1 MITNSNAPAGVVV
14 KQINPSEA
22 RTAVIGTF
30 DREVIRPQDDRL
42 KPPVKKLIA
51 SPFVMTPL
59 RDIQLLQSGSWLVK
73 GFVPRSGVGIMFGAS
88 QTYKSFILLSL
99 LMAIAAKE
107 ERWGGALIKGHGAVV
122 YVCAEGAGG
131 IRNRIVA
138 LRQKLGVMPDAD
150 LPFFLIEARPRLGV
164 DQGDKAELI
173 AAIRKQVPEGIPI
186 AVVAVDTLSQCL
198 GGGEENGSGSQIFVG
213 NMTDIATAF
222 GCVAIAVHH
231 SGRADEDRTRG
242 HSSLDGNPDFQW
254 LVKRTDQAM
263 TSRITLVKMKD
274 GDRAIALDVHLVV
287 LELGFDEDGDPIT
300 TLVVDDIIEASAE
313 PTPEGSRKLNPKQQ
327 AVMGLM
333 DQVAIEGHK
342 QTVRFDLDGDEINAV
357 PNVMVRDL
365 WIKERWMTDDQ
376 KDFARIERDYNR
388 VRDSLKDL
396 GLIRFKGKGKEAL
409 IGWI

>member
-1 MITNSNAPAGVVV
+1 MSAANHP
-14 KQINPSEA
+14 
-22 RTAVIGTF
+22 AVIGAF
-30 DREVIRPQDDRL
+30 DREVIRPQDAPM
-42 KPPVKKLIA
+42 KPPVKKPIA

-59 RDIQLLQSGSWLVK
+59 RDIQPQGGSWLVK

-99 LMAIAAKE
+99 LMAIAANEK
-107 ERWGGALIKGHGAVV
+107 RWGEALIKGHGAVV
-122 YVCAEGAGG
+122 YICAEGTGG
-131 IRNRIVA
+131 IRNRIA
-138 LRQKLGVMPDAD
+138 AARKKLSIPHDAD

-173 AAIRKQVPEGIPI
+173 AAIRKQVPAGMPI
-186 AVVAVDTLSQCL
+186 AAVAVDTLSQCL

-263 TSRITLVKMKD
+263 TSRVTLAKMKD
-274 GDRAIALDVHLVV
+274 GDRTIAFDAHLT
-287 LELGFDEDGDPIT
+287 LIELGFDEDGDPIT
-300 TLVVDDIIEASAE
+300 TLVVDDITEASKELTSKGA
-313 PTPEGSRKLNPKQQ
+313 RKLNPKQQ
-327 AVMGLM
+327 ALMNLM
-333 DQVAIEGHK
+333 DQVATDRHT
-342 QTVRFDLDGDEINAV
+342 QSARFDPDGNEVNAV
-357 PNVMVRDL
+357 PNFMVRDL
-365 WIKERWMTDDQ
+365 WIKAQQAKNDQTD
-376 KDFARIERDYNR
+376 FGTIERDYNR
-388 VRDSLKDL
+388 VRDSLKSL

-409 IGWI
+409 IGWV

>member
-1 MITNSNAPAGVVV
+1 MSAAN
-14 KQINPSEA
+14 NP
-22 RTAVIGTF
+22 AVIGAF
-30 DREVIRPQDDRL
+30 DREVIRPQDDRV
-42 KPPVKKLIA
+42 KPPAKKPIA

-59 RDIQLLQSGSWLVK
+59 RDIQLPQGGSWLVK

-138 LRQKLGVMPDAD
+138 LRQKLGIPPDAD

-173 AAIRKQVPEGIPI
+173 AAIRKQVPEGMPI
-186 AVVAVDTLSQCL
+186 AAVAVDTLSQCL

-231 SGRADEDRTRG
+231 SGRADDERTRG

-254 LVKRTDQAM
+254 LVKRTDQGM
-263 TSRITLVKMKD
+263 TSRVTLAKMKD
-274 GDRAIALDVHLVV
+274 GDRAIAFDVHLAVI
-287 LELGFDEDGDPIT
+287 ELGFDEDGDPIT
-300 TLVVDDIIEASAE
+300 TLVVDDITEASAE
-313 PTPEGSRKLNPKQQ
+313 PTPKGSRKLNPKQQ
-327 AVMGLM
+327 AVMSLM

-342 QTVRFDLDGDEINAV
+342 QSVRFNLDGDEINAV

-365 WIKERWMTDDQ
+365 WIKERWVTDDQ